1 MICTLI
7 ASSILL
13 SMEDG
18 SMAVLIPENQ
28 SVRIF
33 NEQTT
38 KGEVAVVHLYGE
50 TKIQVPGVNAEQI
63 IEACLLYT
71 SPSPRDS

>member
-33 NEQTT
+33 NEQSA
-38 KGEVAVVHLYGE
+38 KGEGAVVHLYGE
-50 TKIQVPGVNAEQI
+50 TKIPVPGVKAEQI
-63 IEACLLYT
+63 IEALRSCKPET
-71 SPSPRDS
+71 DVE

>member
-33 NEQTT
+33 NEQSV
-38 KGEVAVVHLYGE
+38 KGEGAVVHLYGE
-50 TKIQVPGVNAEQI
+50 TKIQVPGVKAEQI
-63 IEACLLYT
+63 IEAL
-71 SPSPRDS
+71 RDCQPPKDAE